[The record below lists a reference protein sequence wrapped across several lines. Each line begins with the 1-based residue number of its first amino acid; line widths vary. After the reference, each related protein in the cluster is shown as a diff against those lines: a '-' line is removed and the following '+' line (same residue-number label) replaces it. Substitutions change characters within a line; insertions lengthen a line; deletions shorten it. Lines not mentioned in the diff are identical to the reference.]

1 MEGTDLLQFSLFAFG
16 QFFEFSLAGQFAL
29 SFLLFFPLRH
39 RGLTWDS
46 TFFSVYWS
54 RHCLL
59 SAYYCRRC
67 AFSCFCAFS
76 FSRFSCALSGEKL
89 TFSWSTSPSINY
101 SREE

>member
-46 TFFSVYWS
+46 TFF
-54 RHCLL
+54 
-59 SAYYCRRC
+59 
-67 AFSCFCAFS
+67 
-76 FSRFSCALSGEKL
+76 
-89 TFSWSTSPSINY
+89 
-101 SREE
+101 